1 MKVID
6 VSLDLCV
13 DLAFVKKR
21 YSEDILKVYYP
32 IEGVIVKFNVL
43 INLNIS

>member
-1 MKVID
+1 MKVIG

-13 DLAFVKKR
+13 DLAFVKER
-21 YSEDILKVYYP
+21 YSEDTLKVYYP
-32 IEGVIVKFNVL
+32 IEGIIVKFNIL